1 MGRGDGLPKR
11 KSACACRIANF
22 LSILEFAMHSC
33 QKGALDLVGREGRQ
47 ELRLLVSAHARC
59 AEDATEPRRVM
70 VQSLVTPVER

>member
-1 MGRGDGLPKR
+1 
-11 KSACACRIANF
+11 
-22 LSILEFAMHSC
+22 MHSC